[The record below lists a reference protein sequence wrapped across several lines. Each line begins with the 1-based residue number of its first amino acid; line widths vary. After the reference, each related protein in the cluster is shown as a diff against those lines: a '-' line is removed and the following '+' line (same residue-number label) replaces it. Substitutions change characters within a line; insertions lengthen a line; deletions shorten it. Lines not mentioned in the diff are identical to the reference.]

1 MGCPKAT
8 RREGVKMGR
17 EWSPGPI
24 LLILDLVT
32 WKKGFGAKACVVW
45 RENQAE
51 ELEILHTDN
60 SFQKFY
66 YKDQQRFYKWHVF
79 TVKTWMTLRTQ
90 SRKKIPCYPTIWK
103 KKKITIYIWYGS
115 FWIFPMLPPVWN
127 WDEAVRFGHYPI
139 HFSNTPSTLYYVI
152 EQSLTAFDAFFFCI
166 SFVWETSS
174 VVLSCGG
181 TTVYL

>member
-1 MGCPKAT
+1 
-8 RREGVKMGR
+8 
-17 EWSPGPI
+17 
-24 LLILDLVT
+24 
-32 WKKGFGAKACVVW
+32 
-45 RENQAE
+45 
-51 ELEILHTDN
+51 
-60 SFQKFY
+60 
-66 YKDQQRFYKWHVF
+66 
-79 TVKTWMTLRTQ
+79 
-90 SRKKIPCYPTIWK
+90 
-103 KKKITIYIWYGS
+103 
-115 FWIFPMLPPVWN
+115 MLPPVWN